1 MLRPS
6 HTTDVSPQPYTLNP
20 ASYTPNQVD
29 GMLHALKIDGHERAS
44 ESFAV
49 VNERFEVSL
58 LAEFDQAKARWD
70 AEVMANTVH

>member
-1 MLRPS
+1 
-6 HTTDVSPQPYTLNP
+6 
-20 ASYTPNQVD
+20 
-29 GMLHALKIDGHERAS
+29 MLHALKIDGHERAS